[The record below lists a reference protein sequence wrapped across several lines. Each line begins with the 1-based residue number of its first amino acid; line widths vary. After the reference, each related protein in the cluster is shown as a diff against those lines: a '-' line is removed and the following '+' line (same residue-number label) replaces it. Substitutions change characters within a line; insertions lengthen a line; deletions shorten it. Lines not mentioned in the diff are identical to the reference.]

1 MTENTRNDS
10 SLYNFYQTNNLTL
23 ARSIII
29 KNSLTAEA
37 MNKGLPYARGAVF
50 GRVPTVEQSRPETWR
65 YYCHLAGEYHP
76 VDEMMKVISLD
87 TLQEIEF
94 TKENMRV
101 HRATWRNYALG
112 TEYFNELV
120 KRFPEQELLIRG
132 IINPIDKEKAI
143 QAEEY
148 DILYYDAELIDHN
161 EHFLIPDLQVKIRA
175 LLKRWDVSSY
185 NLTDVYYEPMR
196 MMMLYMFIPSMLMN
210 IRLKYAHTVYANK
223 YHIWNYLGSQLELD
237 RYRPYLTTEQTMW
250 LYQNIRW
257 IIANGGKQETFEE
270 ITEYVMSKRSLPI
283 SRFKIH
289 RDVENILE
297 NKPELYI
304 ERQQI
309 NLPELD
315 YKTSD
320 DSLDLQKL
328 MKKELPTALHN
339 EGAIEDLHNSA
350 REMWRF
356 GKHDNLNTKVVESH
370 VEDYSTQEI
379 FRLDDT
385 LLDYWIYMASMD
397 RFESII
403 TVSNPGSAEVMTLNA
418 KEALMMFVYALWRG
432 LQPSK
437 IDDTKLI
444 GKIQAHDIYF
454 PVMPKVDELLSSFW
468 KEEHSELYLRY
479 IQDYYPE
486 MGLIYST
493 EDFYRF
499 CEKIHR
505 FKYMMYDLH
514 GLIQDIYAEG
524 EVHLL
529 TNKLKA
535 DYTFPLL
542 NSEDSYFNYFKERGW
557 LVMNLTDD
565 QFLMLAEEIFNRI
578 TGKDLTKGN
587 SIESIQENMV
597 RLMEKLSSY
606 NVHYVKTI
614 NSQDVT
620 VLNPPSPKIG
630 LLRSGAEGQINWYE
644 DKVEF
649 LRFRSFGET
658 DVPLSLN
665 LLSDENTEIG
675 LEEETSKFIDVPIE
689 LSANGRQYQY
699 AYLPTVT
706 PMLSNVWIEGEEE
719 EVKRAYWVHNG
730 SLYSDVFENI
740 NNTLDLGLFR
750 DKEQISFVLG
760 IYNIPTPYDWRLFR
774 QRYGDVKPTGVKPD
788 GCLIYD
794 NVDPNT
800 LTPLSASYQLDG
812 FEWHRPDME
821 IQPYT
826 LQSEYR
832 LDGFTMSKEDFVL
845 HEERPRLKDVANE
858 DLPVIDWTGYVFK
871 PDLSGYR
878 IDYVTHP
885 QLSGLQWEQ
894 RDERQD

>member
-37 MNKGLPYARGAVF
+37 MNKGLPYVRGAVF
-50 GRVPTVEQSRPETWR
+50 GRVPTVEQSRPESWR

-112 TEYFNELV
+112 TEYFNDLV

-132 IINPIDKEKAI
+132 IINPISKEKAI

-148 DILYYDAELIDHN
+148 EILYYDTELIDHN

-175 LLKRWDVSSY
+175 LLKRWDVAAY

-196 MMMLYMFIPSMLMN
+196 MMILYMFIPSMLMN
-210 IRLKYAHTVYANK
+210 IRLKYAHTPYANK
-223 YHIWNYLGSQLELD
+223 YHVWNYLGSQLELD

-257 IIANGGKQETFEE
+257 VIANGGKQETFEE

-289 RDVENILE
+289 RDVEHILE
-297 NKPELYI
+297 NKPELFI

-315 YKTSD
+315 YKTND
-320 DSLDLQKL
+320 DSLDLEKL

-339 EGAIEDLHNSA
+339 EGAIEDLHTSA

-356 GKHDNLNTKVVESH
+356 GKHDNLNTKVIESH

-379 FRLDDT
+379 FKLDDT
-385 LLDYWIYMASMD
+385 LLDYWIYMALMN
-397 RFESII
+397 RFETII
-403 TVSNPGSAEVMTLNA
+403 AINNPGSAEVMTLNA

-432 LQPSK
+432 TQPK
-437 IDDTKLI
+437 DKDDTKLI
-444 GKIQAHDIYF
+444 GKIQAHDVYF
-454 PVMPKVDELLSSFW
+454 PVMPRREQLLASFW
-468 KEEHSELYLRY
+468 EEEHNELYLQY

-505 FKYMMYDLH
+505 FKYMMFDLH
-514 GLIQDIYAEG
+514 GLIQDIYTEG

-542 NSEDSYFNYFKERGW
+542 DSEDSYFNYFKERGW
-557 LVMNLTDD
+557 LVMNLDED
-565 QFLMLAEEIFNRI
+565 QYLLLASEIFNRI

-587 SIESIQENMV
+587 AVESIQENMV

-606 NVHYVKTI
+606 NVHFVKTI

-620 VLNPPSPKIG
+620 VLSPPSPKIG
-630 LLRSGAEGQINWYE
+630 LLRTNGDGQINWYE
-644 DKVEF
+644 DKAEF
-649 LRFRSFGET
+649 LRFRGSEKT
-658 DVPLSLN
+658 IVPLSLSV
-665 LLSDENTEIG
+665 LDEKNTEVLI
-675 LEEETSKFIDVPIE
+675 EEETMKVLENPIE
-689 LSANGRQYQY
+689 LRSNGHQYQY
-699 AYLPTVT
+699 SYLPYIT
-706 PMLSNVWIEGEEE
+706 PGISNVWIEGEEE
-719 EVKRAYWVHNG
+719 EFKRGYWIHNG
-730 SLYSDVFENI
+730 SLFSDEFEYLE
-740 NNTLDLGLFR
+740 NTLPLEAFKDR
-750 DKEQISFVLG
+750 DEISFVFG
-760 IYNIPTPYDWRLFR
+760 RYAIPTPYDWRVFR
-774 QRYGDVKPTGVKPD
+774 ERYGNVTPTSVAED
-788 GCLIYD
+788 GSLVYTT
-794 NVDPNT
+794 VDET
-800 LTPLSASYQLDG
+800 KQQPLSPTYQLDG
-812 FEWHRPDME
+812 FRWRQPDATQE
-821 IQPYT
+821 PFDLQPV
-826 LQSEYR
+826 YR
-832 LDGFTMSKEDFVL
+832 LDGFTMQAEDFVIT
-845 HEERPRLKDVANE
+845 EERPRLKDIADE
-858 DLPVIDWTGYVFK
+858 LLPVIDWTGYVFK
-871 PDLSGYR
+871 PDLTNYR
-878 IDYVTHP
+878 LDYVTEP
-885 QLSGLQWEQ
+885 NLTGFTWEQ
-894 RDERQD
+894 RDER